1 LKWVGGR
8 IWRLV
13 EGGLE
18 MERDRKE
25 GGVNG
30 YQEFAGEG
38 VDSEGA
44 LGVGEEFADPDTPR
58 GDPEQ

>member
-1 LKWVGGR
+1 LKRVGGR

-18 MERDRKE
+18 VERDRKE

-30 YQEFAGEG
+30 YQEFAG
-38 VDSEGA
+38 GA